1 MLCALVLVGCG
12 VPTPPPEL
20 PTATPGSQNPDSP
33 LYLPLT
39 PVRPEKEQEFAPL
52 DLPRGT
58 TIYFVRDSKLWRVS
72 PDGSGE
78 KVLSDLP
85 VSSPPQPSPDG
96 GMVAFTSGK
105 ELYVLPSEGGE
116 ARKLATGEMAER
128 QRLGWSHDGSLVGY
142 LSLDVTTPGALQAWA
157 APVAGG
163 EPTLI
168 TTLTRGVSALGPAF
182 EPCVRWSPDGRWVV
196 VGGVNTPA
204 LLLRWPLSSG
214 REGDVREVPGGE
226 PAWSPNSEALI
237 YSETLNG
244 ALIVFTVLN
253 SGATPFRNEVQFV
266 GTRLGEYAQGPGPRW
281 SPASPGADS
290 DLISYRSRAASG
302 EPRVSVR
309 SRGGRELEPL
319 SNGTNNPAWSPRGDE
334 LVVETGFLREDTLGR
349 RWVPSG
355 LAIAK
360 VNMDGPHTITPLV
373 KNAQWPAWGR

>member
-58 TIYFVRDSKLWRVS
+58 IYFVRDSKLWRVS

-105 ELYVLPSEGGE
+105 GLYVIPSEGGE

-128 QRLGWSHDGSLVGY
+128 QQLGWSRDGSLVGY

-157 APVAGG
+157 APVRGG
-163 EPTLI
+163 DPTLI

-182 EPCVRWSPDGRWVV
+182 EPCVRWSPDGQWVV
-196 VGGVNTPA
+196 VGGVNNPA

-266 GTRLGEYAQGPGPRW
+266 GTRLGEYAQGPGPLW